1 MFFACWC
8 AFFLK
13 KLVVLFFFI
22 FVPWWCTLK
31 KKNLG
36 GGINNVQSILRKFNI
51 YNVQL
56 QNGYL

>member
-13 KLVVLFFFI
+13 KLVVLFFHF
-22 FVPWWCTLK
+22 CTVVVHFK